1 MTRMNGI
8 MGVVVSSLAVLVV
21 VIVGWFF
28 FVSPQRS
35 KADRLAVQVDAA
47 HSELMTDQ
55 QLIAAAK
62 RQNTLGSAKAAERA
76 LPDEPKVSEVL
87 RELTGFAAE
96 SRTELDNIAPGTPLQ
111 VGNAQALPITLGFK
125 GRYFGLQKL
134 LKLLRQSA
142 GVSGNTIVSKGRLY
156 TVDSITFTG
165 GAPAGGTSGATNGGA
180 SSGSSADIQAT
191 ITLNAFVYQSAP
203 PAVAPTDT
211 TTATAAAPTG

>member
-21 VIVGWFF
+21 VIVGWMF

-35 KADRLAVQVDAA
+35 KADRIGAQVDSAKA
-47 HSELMTDQ
+47 ELTSDQ
-55 QLIAAAK
+55 TLIATAK

-76 LPDEPKVSEVL
+76 LPDNPKVSEIL
-87 RELTGFAAE
+87 RQLTGFAAE
-96 SRTELDNIAPGTPLQ
+96 SRTELDNITPATPIQL
-111 VGNAQALPITLGFK
+111 GNAQALPITLTFR

-142 GVSGNTIVSKGRLY
+142 GVSGGKIVAKGRLY
-156 TVDSITFTG
+156 TVDGITFAG
-165 GAPAGGTSGATNGGA
+165 GAAAPTGQAGATSTA
-180 SSGSSADIQAT
+180 SSADIQAS
-191 ITLNAFVYQSAP
+191 ITLNAFIYQAAAP
-203 PAVAPTDT
+203 VVTPTDT